1 LYESSIYR
9 NIMKKFACLAS
20 CVVLLFAAGIDGCK
34 NRNDA
39 EKMEK
44 LIAISESVEQHIEQ
58 QRNTAADQVNELAKN
73 ADMIA
78 ALTAMGATFKE
89 ENRKEVQKI
98 VTDFEAEQ
106 KCTFLTILNVEG
118 HVVFR
123 TSRPELYGDSQ
134 INIRSISEAL
144 TQQKSSI
151 HYEST
156 PMVPLAIRAVAP
168 VFDENGAVV
177 GVITGGFRLDTDE
190 WVDHVKALCNVEC
203 TVFADDI
210 RVATTVRKPMTDDR
224 AIGTKLN
231 NPAVYEKVFNEKENF
246 YGKTTVVGL
255 PMSVF
260 YKPFFN
266 EGDDK
271 AVGMLFIGLP

>member
-1 LYESSIYR
+1 MHKIV
-9 NIMKKFACLAS
+9 CLTV
-20 CVVLLFAAGIDGCK
+20 CVVILFATGIGGCK

-44 LIAISESVEQHIEQ
+44 LITISESVERHIEQ

-78 ALTAMGATFKE
+78 ALAAMGATLKE
-89 ENRKEVQKI
+89 ENREEVQRI

-106 KCTFLTILNVEG
+106 KCTFFTILNVEG
-118 HVVFR
+118 NVVFR

-231 NPAVYEKVFNEKENF
+231 NPAVYEKVFNEKEKF
-246 YGKTTVVGL
+246 YGEAVVVGL
-255 PMSVF
+255 PMSMF

-271 AVGMLFIGLP
+271 AIGMLFIGLP